1 MPSSPPLN
9 VTAKALSSTVAK
21 LQWQPPNAE
30 NKNGVIREYS
40 VVKVT
45 LPSGD
50 LEELI
55 THETYLDFHRLQ
67 PYTNYFFVIAARTIA
82 LGPFSK
88 QTFLSMPEAS
98 KTFQKLLLRLS
109 TGM

>member
-21 LQWQPPNAE
+21 LMWQAPNAE
-30 NKNGVIREYS
+30 SRNGMIREYS

-55 THETYLDFHRLQ
+55 TNETYLDFHRLR
-67 PYTNYFFVIAARTIA
+67 PYTNYFFVVAARTVS
-82 LGPFSK
+82 LGPFSN

-98 KTFQKLLLRLS
+98 KTFRNRL
-109 TGM
+109 